1 MPSFL
6 KISILIV
13 ILLVVIFVLLKIIT
27 VYKNEMTEKLS
38 KLLEKK
44 IKNLFFNDI
53 IQSLLVN
60 YLSYSLYSSNLIK
73 NQIYSAGIIL
83 AIVLILIPIAIGQ
96 FLRSNFNELDTKYM
110 RTKFEKLYENIVV
123 GMGLKLKV
131 LYYPWFLLKRYFLVL
146 IPLLF

>member
-1 MPSFL
+1 
-6 KISILIV
+6 
-13 ILLVVIFVLLKIIT
+13 
-27 VYKNEMTEKLS
+27 MTEKLS

>member
-1 MPSFL
+1 
-6 KISILIV
+6 
-13 ILLVVIFVLLKIIT
+13 
-27 VYKNEMTEKLS
+27 MTEKLS
-38 KLLEKK
+38 KLLDKK

-83 AIVLILIPIAIGQ
+83 AIVLILIPIAIGH